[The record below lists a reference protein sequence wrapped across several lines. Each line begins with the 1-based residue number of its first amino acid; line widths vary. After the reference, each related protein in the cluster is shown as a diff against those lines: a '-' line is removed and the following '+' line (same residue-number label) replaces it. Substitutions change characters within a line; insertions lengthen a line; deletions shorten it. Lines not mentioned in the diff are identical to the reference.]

1 MLGHSALISSEE
13 FLECIVVRDKI
24 NIKVQRQQ
32 FHEPLFVSLSVSLPA
47 SNLIQ
52 TILKKRKEKTWGG
65 GGGGGEWLIGKTPYT
80 FFVMERCKLKKSI
93 STTGYP
99 RRNYMWPIFISE
111 TKIHCYKN
119 KNLPSSPCKL
129 TAH

>member
-52 TILKKRKEKTWGG
+52 TILKKEKKKPGG
-65 GGGGGEWLIGKTPYT
+65 GGGGGGGSGL
-80 FFVMERCKLKKSI
+80 
-93 STTGYP
+93 
-99 RRNYMWPIFISE
+99 SE
-111 TKIHCYKN
+111 KHRTHSLSWSGVN
-119 KNLPSSPCKL
+119 
-129 TAH
+129 